1 MFSVPP
7 EIVLEPI
14 VIATVPA
21 PDETEPVKVPKSI
34 AFPLAA
40 ITKFPVANNGSGD
53 IVFVPVGVIVAVTST
68 EELNTAVAL
77 PEVALPENV
86 LLVDVIVRL

>member
-53 IVFVPVGVIVAVTST
+53 TVFVPVGVISALTCTVVPNKAD
-68 EELNTAVAL
+68 EL
-77 PEVALPENV
+77 PEVALPEKV